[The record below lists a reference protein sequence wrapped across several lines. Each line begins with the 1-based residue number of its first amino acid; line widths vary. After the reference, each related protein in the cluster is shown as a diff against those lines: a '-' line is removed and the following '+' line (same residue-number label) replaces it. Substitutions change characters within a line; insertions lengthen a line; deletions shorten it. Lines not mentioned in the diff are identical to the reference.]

1 MLSDEGEKLESYQ
14 IPSGQFKRS
23 LEDHLASV
31 VEGEGTLI
39 SGLFDSPVYGGE
51 GIYVAQEPNII
62 QLNRPRRKRRR
73 MRARGPAMIQFQVP
87 NSHASPIAVGL
98 NELSNGGFKISKI
111 SIKYGDHDRSP
122 FVVSLRGMS
131 LTNEATYED
140 DRVLFSDASS
150 FDIEPSVVPSIST
163 LGAMADDLY
172 LQPER
177 IESREQFTSES
188 ARRSAVNIW
197 TDELAFGW
205 NRMLNSA
212 ARLFEKRER
221 PVTAVFETAE
231 EVPKR
236 RLSLQSMLKRKP
248 SESYTL
254 EVEDDEVIPPRVV
267 SFDLDID
274 SDDREVSRLAPPD
287 ASFGTGRPSPLAS
300 SVPRVHIIRS
310 LATLSLLILIAMLP
324 ANIIRLVR
332 DLRARQAAV
341 AAASG
346 DAIGMLS
353 GLSVDGKLQNSIDAL
368 RKASAEF
375 KNADRILSETNA
387 LAVGIARLLP
397 STHSSYT
404 TARALMEIGEK
415 STNAAQLLTKG
426 LDQALSSN
434 GSVLERIA
442 SVRVYAQGALPL
454 LEDAATAYASADVNV
469 VPAEEREKVKQ
480 LGVFVEDGR
489 SILRDFIGMS
499 DVMTN
504 VLGKQGLRRYLVIF
518 QNPAELRATGGF
530 MGSFAELDV
539 DQGEIVRLDV
549 PGGGT
554 YDIEGQLVAQIAPPK
569 PLQLIANRWEFQDSN
584 WSPDFTKAAEK
595 IRWFWTKSGGY
606 SLDGVIAVNSTMVE
620 KMLALTG
627 PIEVPELGKTITAE
641 NFTTETQKAVELEY
655 DKTENK
661 PKKIL
666 SLLAPRL
673 LEKVKQLDSKGM
685 LSLVTILSESL
696 EQKDIQ
702 VALTNEQDN
711 AKAKMYGW
719 SGQIKE
725 TKGDALTIIGSN
737 VAGQKTDAVIDEQVN
752 QQIKISEDGRILDK
766 VTLKRSHTG
775 KKGDI
780 FTGVR
785 NVEYFRFYV
794 PRGSTLVSAEG
805 FDVIPKSLFKTLR
818 DDVQV
823 DPDLAATENTAD
835 QTPFNVSVWD
845 ESDRTVIGGWAMLDP
860 GATETISISYR
871 LPFSASDLRERLSD
885 HAADTTADGRV
896 AYELLLTSQ
905 SGKTDRAISVSVE
918 APTSWNA
925 HWIRPTSSVEGAW
938 DRDRV
943 VSVLFETNK

>member
-1 MLSDEGEKLESYQ
+1 MLSDEGELLEQ
-14 IPSGQFKRS
+14 NELPSEQLKKT

-31 VEGEGTLI
+31 VEGEGALI
-39 SGLFDSPVYGGE
+39 SGIFSSPLYGGE

-73 MRARGPAMIQFQVP
+73 MRARGPVAIPFQVP
-87 NSHASPIAVGL
+87 SGQSSPIAVGL
-98 NELSNGGFKISKI
+98 NELSNGSFKISKI
-111 SIKYGDHDRSP
+111 TIQRGDHERSP

-131 LTNEATYED
+131 LTNDATFED
-140 DRVLFSDASS
+140 ERVLFSDASS
-150 FDIEPSVVPSIST
+150 FDIEPSAVPSIST

-177 IESREQFTSES
+177 IESREQFTSDS
-188 ARRSAVNIW
+188 IRRSPIAIW
-197 TDELAFGW
+197 MNQLAFGW
-205 NRMLNSA
+205 NRMLNA
-212 ARLFEKRER
+212 ASRLFEKQKK
-221 PVTAVFETAE
+221 PITVVYDDETE
-231 EVPKR
+231 PKAR
-236 RLSLQSMLKRKP
+236 KISLQSLFKKKQGD
-248 SESYTL
+248 SYTL
-254 EVEDDEVIPPRVV
+254 EIEDDETIPPRVI
-267 SFDLDID
+267 SLDLDID
-274 SDDREVSRLAPPD
+274 DSEREE
-287 ASFGTGRPSPLAS
+287 S
-300 SVPRVHIIRS
+300 SYVPRPTSHVPRFHIIRS

-324 ANIIRLVR
+324 ANVIRLVR

-346 DAIGMLS
+346 EAIGALG

-368 RKASAEF
+368 RQASAEF

-426 LDQALSSN
+426 LDVALSGD

-442 SVRVYAQGALPL
+442 SVRAYAQGALPL
-454 LEDAATAYASADVNV
+454 LEDAEAAYASVDISVI
-469 VPAEEREKVKQ
+469 PEQEREKVKQ
-480 LGVFVEDGR
+480 LGTFVEDGR

-499 DVMTN
+499 DVMTS
-504 VLGKQGLRRYLVIF
+504 VLGKQGLRRYLLIF

-554 YDIEGQLVAQIAPPK
+554 YDIEGQLVAQVVPPK

-584 WSPDFTKAAEK
+584 WAPDFSDAAEK
-595 IRWFWTKSGGY
+595 IRWFWMKSGGY
-606 SLDGVIAVNSTMVE
+606 SLDGVIAINATMVE
-620 KMLALTG
+620 KMLVLTG

-641 NFTTETQKAVELEY
+641 NFTMETQKAVELEY

-673 LEKVKQLDSKGM
+673 LERVKQLDSKGM

-702 VALTNEQDN
+702 VALTNEQEN
-711 AKAKMYGW
+711 EKAKLYGW
-719 SGQIKE
+719 NGQIKE
-725 TKGDALTIIGSN
+725 TKGDALAIIGSN
-737 VAGQKTDAVIDEQVN
+737 VAGQKTDSVIQEKVK

-766 VTLKRSHTG
+766 VTLTRTHTG
-775 KKGDI
+775 KKGDV

-785 NVEYFRFYV
+785 NVEYFRFYI
-794 PRGSTLVSAEG
+794 PRGSTLVSADG
-805 FDVIPKSLFKTLR
+805 FDVIPKALFKTVR
-818 DDVQV
+818 DDAEI
-823 DPDLAATENTAD
+823 DPDLAMTEHTAD

-845 ESDRTVIGGWAMLDP
+845 EDDRTVIGGWTMLDP
-860 GATETISISYR
+860 GATNDISISYR
-871 LPFSASDLRERLSD
+871 LPFSASDLRERISD
-885 HAADTTADGRV
+885 HAADVSVDGRV

-905 SGKTDRAISVSVE
+905 SGKTDRELSVSVE
-918 APTSWNA
+918 TPKGWKA
-925 HWIRPTSSVEGAW
+925 HWIRSTSSVEGVW

-943 VSVLFETNK
+943 VSALFETNK